1 MCSVI
6 VKLDGCE
13 DAAVLFLGDPLSWW
27 EDKCWRGRVRFR
39 GLVVFV
45 VGGGGSG
52 EDWWGSS
59 FVGM

>member
-6 VKLDGCE
+6 VKLGGCK

-27 EDKCWRGRVRFR
+27 EDKGWRDRVRFR
-39 GLVVFV
+39 DPAVFV

-52 EDWWGSS
+52 EDWWSS
-59 FVGM
+59 FFVGM